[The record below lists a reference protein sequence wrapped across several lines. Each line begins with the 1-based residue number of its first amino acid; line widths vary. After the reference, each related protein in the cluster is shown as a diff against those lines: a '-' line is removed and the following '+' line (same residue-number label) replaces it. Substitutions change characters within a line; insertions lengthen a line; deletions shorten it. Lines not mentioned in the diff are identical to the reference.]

1 MSLKNILPHHRGNDQ
16 SGFIILGLTDSFTF
30 HIFNPRKGAACALP
44 TILGKKVK
52 NMQIHLMGKV
62 AIVTGAGRGIGKAI
76 AKALAAAQASVMV
89 NDVDWIAATQVSQEI
104 ESSGGK
110 ALPAKADIRNRS
122 EIEQMVQK
130 TIQELGGVQI
140 LVNNAGVV
148 LRKPAEEISEE
159 EWDKVI
165 DINLKGT
172 FLCAQEAAKAMIRGG
187 KGGKIIN
194 IASIMGEVALPPR
207 AAYCASKGGIIA
219 LTKDLAAEWAKHG
232 ITVNTLAP
240 GWTVTEMTQSYFSQE
255 PVRQFLLERIPLN
268 RLGTPEDVANLAVFM
283 ASQYSDYITGQ
294 AICVDGGWTIL

>member
-1 MSLKNILPHHRGNDQ
+1 MLSIR
-16 SGFIILGLTDSFTF
+16 
-30 HIFNPRKGAACALP
+30 
-44 TILGKKVK
+44 GKKVRHL
-52 NMQIHLMGKV
+52 QINLMGKV

-76 AKALAAAQASVMV
+76 AKALAAAKASVVV
-89 NDVDWIAATQVSQEI
+89 NDVDWNTATQVSREI

-110 ALPAKADIRNRS
+110 ALPAKADVRIRS
-122 EIEQMVQK
+122 EIEQMVQNA
-130 TIQELGGVQI
+130 IQELGRVQVLI
-140 LVNNAGVV
+140 NNAGVI

-172 FLCAQEAAKAMIRGG
+172 FLCAQEVAKAMIREG

-194 IASIMGEVALPPR
+194 LASIMGEVALPPR

-268 RLGTPEDVANLAVFM
+268 RLGKPEDVANLAVFL
-283 ASQYSDYITGQ
+283 ASEYSDYITGQ

>member
-1 MSLKNILPHHRGNDQ
+1 MSRRFQIDLTGFNMGLDGLFPISYIQ
-16 SGFIILGLTDSFTF
+16 SAK
-30 HIFNPRKGAACALP
+30 RRALVNA
-44 TILGKKVK
+44 IHSGKEVRPL
-52 NMQIHLMGKV
+52 QINLMGKA

-76 AKALAAAQASVMV
+76 AKALAAAKASVVV
-89 NDVDWIAATQVSQEI
+89 NDVDWVAAREVSKEI

-110 ALPAKADIRNRS
+110 AMPAKADVRIRS
-122 EIEQMVQK
+122 EIEQMVQN
-130 TIQELGGVQI
+130 TIQELGRVQV
-140 LVNNAGVV
+140 LVNNAGVIV
-148 LRKPAEEISEE
+148 RKPAEEISEE

-172 FLCAQEAAKAMIRGG
+172 FLCAQEVAKAMIREG

-219 LTKDLAAEWAKHG
+219 LTRDLAAEWAKHG

-268 RLGTPEDVANLAVFM
+268 RLGKPEDVANLAVFM
-283 ASQYSDYITGQ
+283 ASEYSEYITGQ
-294 AICVDGGWTIL
+294 AIYVDGGWTIL